1 MRERLAVE
9 EEEWNAESSRL
20 CECPNIAEAAV
31 LSTCNR
37 FEVYIASAN
46 PYAAI
51 SECLDNLQARSGLS
65 RSTLRRNLFV
75 LSGNDAILHLLRVSA
90 GLDSLVVGEGQIL
103 GQVRACHKHGAGKGG
118 SAGKIISRLLNTAV
132 SSGKRVRHETN
143 ISKGAVSV
151 SSAAAEFSKMRSQ
164 IDLQKNFDEA
174 KLCIVGAG
182 LMTRL
187 LLTHL
192 DSLGVKKITLIN
204 RSKPR
209 LEALMEEFPNVEF
222 DVKLLDELD
231 DAILE
236 SDVVYVSTKAPTY
249 ILMQSKLENIRTD
262 SRQKPLMVVD
272 ISVPRSVES
281 ECNKVA
287 GVNLYDVDDLKLLVA
302 QNTKMRESEILEAE
316 NILSEDMKKFLAWKV
331 STAAIPAICKMQEKF
346 EAMRSDEIRKASS
359 KLSHLSGKELETVN
373 KLSKGIVSKMLH
385 GPMNALRESGDSE
398 KHCTLDLLTSMF
410 NLKDL

>member
-1 MRERLAVE
+1 MAVE

-37 FEVYIASAN
+37 FEVYIAATN

-51 SECLDNLQARSGLS
+51 SECLDNMQARSGLS

-75 LSGNDAILHLLRVSA
+75 LSEDDAISHLLRVSA

-103 GQVRACHKHGAGKGG
+103 GQVRACHKRGVGEGG

-132 SSGKRVRHETN
+132 ASGKRVRHETN

-164 IDLQKNFDEA
+164 TDLCKKFDEA

-192 DSLGVKKITLIN
+192 DSLGVRKITLIN

-209 LEALMEEFPNVEF
+209 LEALMEEFPHMEF

-231 DAILE
+231 EAILE
-236 SDVVYVSTKAPTY
+236 SDVVYVSTRAPTY
-249 ILMQSKLENIRTD
+249 ILMQSKLENLRTN
-262 SRQKPLMVVD
+262 SQQKPLMVVD
-272 ISVPRSVES
+272 ISVPRSVDS

-287 GVNLYDVDDLKLLVA
+287 GVNVYDVDDLKLLVA
-302 QNTKMRESEILEAE
+302 QNTKMRQNEIMEAE
-316 NILSEDMKKFLAWKV
+316 NILSKDMEKFLAWKA
-331 STAAIPAICKMQEKF
+331 STTTAIPAICKMQGKF
-346 EAMRSDEIRKASS
+346 ESMRSNEVQKAAK
-359 KLSHLSGKELETVN
+359 KLSRLSGKELEAVD

-385 GPMNALRESGDSE
+385 GPMSALRDSQDSD
-398 KHCTLDLLTSMF
+398 KHRTLDLVTSMF
-410 NLKDL
+410 SLEDL